1 MPQLGDYILWQT
13 VTGEPFEKDG
23 TVITP
28 LTQVLA
34 VQLPLG
40 RAGGGLVWN
49 RPAALLVERD
59 GEVERIPILDVTR
72 IIQVGLLLGVLV
84 AGLLTRRNRQRNQD
98 E

>member
-23 TVITP
+23 AVITP

-40 RAGGGLVWN
+40 PASGGFVWN
-49 RPAALLVERD
+49 RPVALLVERD
-59 GEVERIPILDVTR
+59 GEVERVPIIDLTR
-72 IIQVGLLLGVLV
+72 IAQVGLLLTVV
-84 AGLLTRRNRQRNQD
+84 VVGLLAGGRRHKEER
-98 E
+98 